1 MKKNIKNGLF
11 IIVMFVSV
19 ISFAKESSPIPT
31 LFVNVTTEFPIT
43 YVKKGE
49 KLTIT
54 NSYGVVVYREFIE
67 QSGVY
72 TQKGFDL
79 TQLRNGNYL
88 FELEK
93 DLLIQIIPFSVSQ
106 NNVVFS
112 KEKEITIFK
121 PFVVSKNHKIYLSK
135 LTLEQNPLS
144 IDIYYDDNSGIT
156 NYEKIHS
163 EKIEN
168 TKVIERIYALDKK
181 KKGNYKVLMK
191 ENGREFA
198 QFFTL

>member
-1 MKKNIKNGLF
+1 MKKEIKSALF
-11 IIVMFVSV
+11 IVGMLVSV
-19 ISFAKESSPIPT
+19 LSFAKT
-31 LFVNVTTEFPIT
+31 LSTFDGFATEFPIS
-43 YVKKGE
+43 YVKKGQ

-54 NSYGVVVYREFIE
+54 DSYGIVVYKEYIE
-67 QSGVY
+67 QSGIY
-72 TQKGFDL
+72 NQKSFDL

-93 DLLIQIIPFSVSQ
+93 DLLIQIIPFNVSQ
-106 NNVVFS
+106 NNVVFL
-112 KEKEITIFK
+112 KEKELTIFK

-135 LTLEQNPLS
+135 LTLEQNPIS

-191 ENGREFA
+191 ENGREFS
-198 QFFTL
+198 QVFTL